1 MGIDFS
7 AALPT
12 FIVTLR
18 EGVEA
23 ALVVGITLALLQK
36 AQQSR
41 LVVWVYLGVLGGM
54 VSSIGLG
61 FGLQQLLLLLHR
73 SQSTAAIILLPAL
86 NTLFTVTA
94 IAMLTWMLFW
104 MAQQS
109 KSLKTDIEAA
119 VQQAIQSQGLAAWG
133 LSSLAFVAVLREGL
147 EIALFTVTQLQ
158 QGWMPVFGAIAGLT
172 GALGIGWSLFRLGLK
187 INLKQFFQI
196 MGMFLLLIV
205 AGLLIAALKQFDAT
219 LRILDTLDATAF
231 SLCLS
236 PPTELTSCL
245 LGPLIWNAHTVLP
258 DNQFP
263 GIFLKSLL
271 GYRDRVFLAQIVAYL
286 VFLIFFGGFYLKIS
300 QSRKNPE
307 QTPAPAATN
316 MVKESP

>member
-1 MGIDFS
+1 
-7 AALPT
+7 
-12 FIVTLR
+12 
-18 EGVEA
+18 
-23 ALVVGITLALLQK
+23 
-36 AQQSR
+36 
-41 LVVWVYLGVLGGM
+41 
-54 VSSIGLG
+54 
-61 FGLQQLLLLLHR
+61 
-73 SQSTAAIILLPAL
+73 
-86 NTLFTVTA
+86 
-94 IAMLTWMLFW
+94 
-104 MAQQS
+104 
-109 KSLKTDIEAA
+109 
-119 VQQAIQSQGLAAWG
+119 

-219 LRILDTLDATAF
+219 LRILDTLDATAL